1 MINLT
6 GAILLMFIAIVSLSA
21 CDRETRADN
30 KILCNPDTL
39 EAFFSRP
46 GGGDISFIRR
56 VENAD
61 GICRQALKGGD
72 A

>member
-1 MINLT
+1 MKLT
-6 GAILLMFIAIVSLSA
+6 ASIPFMLVAIVSLSA

-61 GICRQALKGGD
+61 GVCRQALKGGE
-72 A
+72 